1 MTLPI
6 PPSSAPRRPGL
17 DLFRASAGQRVLGV
31 LAVVALLWLGVW
43 WAL

>member
-1 MTLPI
+1 VAAPAF
-6 PPSSAPRRPGL
+6 SSNENRRPGL

-31 LAVVALLWLGVW
+31 LAVVILLWLGVW